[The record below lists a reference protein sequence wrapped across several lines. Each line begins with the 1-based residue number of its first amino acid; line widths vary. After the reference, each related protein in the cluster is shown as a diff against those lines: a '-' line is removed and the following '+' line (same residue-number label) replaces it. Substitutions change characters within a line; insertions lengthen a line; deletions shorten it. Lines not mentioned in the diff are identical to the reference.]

1 MTLTQMIN
9 NNYSDHQ
16 VDIRSLIKEDN
27 GTMTETNKSLLLRQK
42 NLGIRVLLWCRFLM
56 LQ

>member
-27 GTMTETNKSLLLRQK
+27 GTMTETNKSLLLKPK